1 MEIFCDLSPRIVP
14 GFSNYYVDG
23 YGNVYRSD
31 MSLIPPFNSNGY
43 KQVCLK
49 DDNNKRRVLGV
60 HQVVAMAFLEYFN
73 GCVVHHMNEDKAMN
87 VLYNLKVETK
97 EEHARHH
104 ANPSYMI
111 EYIRIHGVPYKCTHP
126 SEESRRKMSESAKK
140 RGFNGNQFRRK

>member
-49 DDNNKRRVLGV
+49 DDNNKRRV
-60 HQVVAMAFLEYFN
+60 FRSSSSCSN
-73 GCVVHHMNEDKAMN
+73 G
-87 VLYNLKVETK
+87 
-97 EEHARHH
+97 
-104 ANPSYMI
+104 I
-111 EYIRIHGVPYKCTHP
+111 
-126 SEESRRKMSESAKK
+126 
-140 RGFNGNQFRRK
+140 FRVF